1 MMAVEKAIFTKIL
14 NKVVKFLYSEY
25 LTSPTFLILIMNLR
39 VCLSISWL
47 IALVLWISLE
57 IVAKQEILSL

>member
-57 IVAKQEILSL
+57 IVAKQGTLSL

>member
-57 IVAKQEILSL
+57 IVAKQGILSL